1 MYSIENNIQL
11 LEYNNTLTEKNVTE
25 NLMIDNSVIILI
37 NFIANTNI
45 FPKEK
50 TILNLTHY
58 EFISTDIGYYF
69 GYSDTILNNITHKNV
84 DDLLCNIL
92 TRCDNRIIWS

>member
-1 MYSIENNIQL
+1 MYSIQHNIQL

-25 NLMIDNSVIILI
+25 TLMIDGSVIILI

-50 TILNLTHY
+50 I
-58 EFISTDIGYYF
+58 F
-69 GYSDTILNNITHKNV
+69 
-84 DDLLCNIL
+84 
-92 TRCDNRIIWS
+92 